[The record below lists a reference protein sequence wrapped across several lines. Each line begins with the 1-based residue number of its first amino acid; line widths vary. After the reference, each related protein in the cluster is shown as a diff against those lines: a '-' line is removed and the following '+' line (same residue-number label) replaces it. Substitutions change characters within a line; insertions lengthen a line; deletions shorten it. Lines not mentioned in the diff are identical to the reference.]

1 VSWHP
6 CRIVSLCGSWP
17 AAATELAG
25 YKTRGR
31 DPAGWLGK
39 IDRPAQAPAAAK
51 TRLRSRSGSRF
62 AICDL
67 QLSCGYVLRLL
78 IAGVP
83 PVLPE
88 AP

>member
-1 VSWHP
+1 
-6 CRIVSLCGSWP
+6 
-17 AAATELAG
+17 LAG
-25 YKTRGR
+25 E
-31 DPAGWLGK
+31 
-39 IDRPAQAPAAAK
+39 IDRPAQAPVAAK
-51 TRLRSRSGSRF
+51 TVALQERIEV